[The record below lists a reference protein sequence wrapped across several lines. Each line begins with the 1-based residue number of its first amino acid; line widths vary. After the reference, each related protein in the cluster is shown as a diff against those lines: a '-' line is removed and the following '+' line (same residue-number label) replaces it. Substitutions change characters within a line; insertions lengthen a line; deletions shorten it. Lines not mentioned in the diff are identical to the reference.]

1 MGSKTTVKTNE
12 VQKNTPPEWAAPG
25 LADLGARISAIIP
38 TMPGPQ
44 YTGDFIAQPGAAA
57 QALPGMYRGVG
68 DVASSLVDPTRA
80 AMGQAL
86 ELPSFEGPGLGAG
99 TQGFSSYDPTA
110 IRPVVDAAIQP
121 VMRQLMEQVL
131 PSLSSSAT
139 ESGAYS
145 GTRALTALPGMAIRD
160 AGRNAM
166 EIATGLG
173 YQDFSDTQN
182 RNLQAFGL
190 GTDRGLGVA
199 QSLSQRLAMY
209 PDLADTVMRMS
220 GAGADYYGQAAGM
233 EQSNAQSAID
243 NKLAQFDYGVRYP
256 YQGLDVAA
264 ALLGQI
270 ANPWGTRTTTGT
282 QTQST
287 GGLAPIVGGLMGAGM
302 MAMGMPGGA
311 GGLTSMFGR
320 KAGMGALGGGGAAIG
335 M

>member
-25 LADLGARISAIIP
+25 LAELGSRIGAIIP
-38 TMPGPQ
+38 TMPGPK
-44 YTGDFIAQPGAAA
+44 YTGDFVAQPGEAALA
-57 QALPGMYRGVG
+57 MPSMFRGVG
-68 DVASSLVDPTRA
+68 DMANSLVDPSRA
-80 AMGQAL
+80 AMGQAFTM
-86 ELPSFEGPGLGAG
+86 PSFEGPGLGAG

-145 GTRALTALPGMAIRD
+145 GTRALTALPSMAIRD

-173 YQDFSDTQN
+173 YQDFTDTQN
-182 RNLQAFGL
+182 RNLQGYSL
-190 GTDRGLGVA
+190 GTQRGLGVA
-199 QSLSQRLAMY
+199 DTLSQRLAMY

-233 EQSNAQSAID
+233 ETAHAQSGID
-243 NKLAQFDYGVRYP
+243 NKLAQFDYGVRHP

-302 MAMGMPGGA
+302 MAMGMPGGS
-311 GGLTSMFGR
+311 GSLSGLFSR
-320 KAGMGALGGGGAAIG
+320 KPTMGQVSTGAIG